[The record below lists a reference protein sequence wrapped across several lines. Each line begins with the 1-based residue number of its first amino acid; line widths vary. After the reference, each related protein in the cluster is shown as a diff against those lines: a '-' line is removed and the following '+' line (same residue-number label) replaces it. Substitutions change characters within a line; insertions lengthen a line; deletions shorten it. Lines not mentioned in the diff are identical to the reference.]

1 VPFCFDVQACISAD
15 WEMVPPI
22 MALVVD
28 VEKAHQQ
35 VPVAEEDWRHVA
47 CSADPMPGTY
57 GVASASWHWT
67 RVASLFQRIAY
78 YFTGFRYLF
87 RFADD
92 FMMLSSDSTGVGFT
106 LPILRFILL
115 VGLCEIPLKW
125 PKTRGGFESRICW
138 LPLPL

>member
-1 VPFCFDVQACISAD
+1 LATRRLFCRSNARGIQEQAGWDIFLKT
-15 WEMVPPI
+15 V
-22 MALVVD
+22 
-28 VEKAHQQ
+28 
-35 VPVAEEDWRHVA
+35 
-47 CSADPMPGTY
+47 GTD

-78 YFTGFRYLF
+78 YFTGCRYLF
-87 RFADD
+87 RVADD
-92 FMMLSSDSTGVGFT
+92 FMMLSSNSTGVRFT